1 MEEQKKTTQREP
13 QKRDSRGARGAQ
25 RRRELR
31 LEMER
36 LQRLREQ
43 QKRRAK
49 RRTGKPINKGL
60 FRRLAIMLGVVLAVV
75 LSMVIFFRVEHIQVQ
90 GNQYYS
96 EAEIREA
103 CGVVSGDNLLILSRG
118 EIAANIRESLQY
130 VDAVK
135 VTRQLPNTLIVT
147 VAEQKPNYV
156 VTDEAGDLY
165 LITAAGIAVRSVTQR
180 EAANYTAVKDLTV
193 KTPAVGEKVQ
203 CVGAQLS
210 VLTTVL
216 QELEAAELVR
226 EIASVSLLSGT
237 QITVWY
243 GDRFEVL
250 LGSTARLDYKLEY
263 LKAVVAAEE
272 SYVTGRIDL
281 RLTDGDRAYIHRD
294 E

>member
-43 QKRRAK
+43 QKRRAR

-60 FRRLAIMLGVVLAVV
+60 FQRLAIMLGVVLAVV
-75 LSMVIFFRVEHIQVQ
+75 LSMVIFFRVEYIQVQ

-96 EAEIREA
+96 AEEIEEA
-103 CGVVSGDNLLILSRG
+103 CGVVSGDNLLILSRS
-118 EIAANIRESLQY
+118 EIAAKIRESLQY
-130 VDAVK
+130 VDGVK

-165 LITAAGIAVRSVTQR
+165 LITAAGVAVRSISQR
-180 EAANYTAVKDLTV
+180 EAANYTAVKDLKV
-193 KTPAVGEKVQ
+193 KTPVVGEKVE

-210 VLTTVL
+210 VLTKVL

-272 SYVTGRIDL
+272 DYVTGRIDL

>member
-43 QKRRAK
+43 QKRRAR

-60 FRRLAIMLGVVLAVV
+60 FQRLAIMLGVVLAVV

-96 EAEIREA
+96 AEEIEEA
-103 CGVVSGDNLLILSRG
+103 CGVVSGDNLLILSRS
-118 EIAANIRESLQY
+118 EIAAKIRESLQY
-130 VDAVK
+130 VDGVK

-165 LITAAGIAVRSVTQR
+165 LITAAGVAVRSISQR
-180 EAANYTAVKDLTV
+180 EAANYTAVKDLKV
-193 KTPAVGEKVQ
+193 KTPVVGEKVE

-210 VLTTVL
+210 VLTKVL

-272 SYVTGRIDL
+272 DYVTGRIDL